1 MTNGLLTGALRAQ
14 FFSNYGRFCRRS
26 RPARSVFP
34 FLRHAP
40 GRAKWGW
47 VGARHHGRRGGHE
60 EEPWLALLALLVAV
74 PLAAGAPQVAA
85 PVPQLPGGTAFTIFL
100 RGAPIG
106 TEQMAVSRSAEGW
119 TITSSGRLGAPLDV
133 VGRRLQV
140 RYTADWRPLAFSFD
154 GAVRGQTQTVHT
166 VVDGTTA
173 RSDIVVAGETKQ
185 KIDTIADDTLLVLPN
200 TFFGPYEALAVRLRT
215 APPGSTIKVFG
226 VPQVYF
232 SILVGDS
239 TPEQFQTASRLVST
253 HRTHIT
259 LDLPGA
265 KIDGEIWSDEGGRL
279 VRLSLPGQSL
289 DVVREDV
296 AAVSSRSVPVPLAH
310 DEQVHIP
317 ANGFS
322 LAGTVSKPSEPAA
335 TNTAGAARNPAV
347 ILIGGSGPADRDAML
362 FGIPI
367 LGQIANAL
375 ADAGF
380 LVLRYDKRGI
390 GQSGGRAE
398 SASLTDFADDVRATV

>member
-1 MTNGLLTGALRAQ
+1 M
-14 FFSNYGRFCRRS
+14 FSS
-26 RPARSVFP
+26 HSI
-34 FLRHAP
+34 
-40 GRAKWGW
+40 RAKLSW
-47 VGARHHGRRGGHE
+47 VRARHHGGQEAEPCTELGAGSSLRVFGVLRGE
-60 EEPWLALLALLVAV
+60 MALLALMVAA
-74 PLAAGAPQVAA
+74 PLAAAAPQISA
-85 PVPQLPGGTAFTIFL
+85 PVPQLPGGTGFTIFL

-154 GAVRGQTQTVHT
+154 ATVRGQTQTVHT
-166 VVDGTTA
+166 VVAGTTA

-200 TFFGPYEALAVRLRT
+200 TFFGPYEALAARLRT
-215 APPGSTIKVFG
+215 ARPGSTIKVFG
-226 VPQVYF
+226 VPQVSF

-239 TPEQFQTASRLVST
+239 TPEHFQTASRLVST

-289 DVVREDV
+289 D
-296 AAVSSRSVPVPLAH
+296 
-310 DEQVHIP
+310 
-317 ANGFS
+317 
-322 LAGTVSKPSEPAA
+322 
-335 TNTAGAARNPAV
+335 
-347 ILIGGSGPADRDAML
+347 
-362 FGIPI
+362 
-367 LGQIANAL
+367 
-375 ADAGF
+375 
-380 LVLRYDKRGI
+380 
-390 GQSGGRAE
+390 
-398 SASLTDFADDVRATV
+398 